1 MLLEDLIKRELK
13 NLIEAK
19 EAKGSVAKHLD
30 EFSTIHEQLTKLK
43 AEVKA
48 LENDPKYKASKE
60 KVTEIMEE
68 LRATGQKT
76 IETKKYIVSVTRAGS
91 QSETVKYTAVLE
103 EFLPKV
109 SVRLR
114 EVYDKLK
121 AAHTSVKNV
130 SPSIEVSKKEVK
142 ESGKSAPSLSS
153 VLSGIKSV
161 GSMMDRLKAKFSK

>member
-1 MLLEDLIKRELK
+1 MLLEDLIKKELK

-43 AEVKA
+43 TQVKA

-60 KVTEIMEE
+60 KV
-68 LRATGQKT
+68 
-76 IETKKYIVSVTRAGS
+76 IVSVTRSGS

-109 SVRLR
+109 SIRLR
-114 EVYDKLK
+114 EVFDKLK
-121 AAHTSVKNV
+121 AAHSSIKTV

-142 ESGKSAPSLSS
+142 ESGKSAPSLSG

-161 GSMMDRLKAKFSK
+161 GSMMDRLKARFSK